1 MINRVSK
8 ETIKTESFLHNAT
21 RAMPYIYADTASKV
35 WANFYSVMINLIVLP
50 WFLTP
55 VGWAGTNT
63 IQG

>member
-50 WFLTP
+50 
-55 VGWAGTNT
+55 
-63 IQG
+63 